1 MTRVNRGLALAM
13 VLVLSSLCLCP
24 VQAQQPNSPVPG
36 IEVTCVNEETILMLD
51 SDSNGFSAT
60 ATCTIENPS
69 TYSEEISVSYDGDG
83 FTVVGPES
91 ATLDAGDS
99 VDILVAI
106 SSTSADATLRNVT
119 VDVDV
124 TSVQGA
130 PLPDFLDAF
139 LPSDSSNIMAQV
151 GEFVD
156 LRASLQEDKL
166 TLSSELMQ
174 PMSAT
179 LLVSND
185 GNVDDDVSIT
195 IQNAAQLEERNIGW
209 NITNSGQ
216 DGTVQSNGGSATYT
230 LRFNPNPDMMD
241 ESISVVIRVTSS
253 FDNSQSTEVTLTL
266 NTTAPEESILDL
278 TEMNIPSWAYIAG
291 GTLSFLV
298 LVAIMASIRK
308 RIKGASGAVDFD
320 DDDDDDDFDFDDDDL
335 DDELEDDL
343 DDLDDLDDFEF

>member
-1 MTRVNRGLALAM
+1 M
-13 VLVLSSLCLCP
+13 
-24 VQAQQPNSPVPG
+24 
-36 IEVTCVNEETILMLD
+36 NEETILMLD

-83 FTVVGPES
+83 FTAVGPES

-216 DGTVQSNGGSATYT
+216 DGAVQSNGGSATYT

-320 DDDDDDDFDFDDDDL
+320 DDDDDDFDFDDDDL

>member
-1 MTRVNRGLALAM
+1 M
-13 VLVLSSLCLCP
+13 
-24 VQAQQPNSPVPG
+24 
-36 IEVTCVNEETILMLD
+36 NEETILMLD

-83 FTVVGPES
+83 FTVVGPDS

-320 DDDDDDDFDFDDDDL
+320 DDDFDFDDDDL

>member
-1 MTRVNRGLALAM
+1 
-13 VLVLSSLCLCP
+13 
-24 VQAQQPNSPVPG
+24 
-36 IEVTCVNEETILMLD
+36 VNEETILMLD

-195 IQNAAQLEERNIGW
+195 IQNSAQLEERNIGW

-320 DDDDDDDFDFDDDDL
+320 DDDDDDFDFDDDDL

>member
-1 MTRVNRGLALAM
+1 M
-13 VLVLSSLCLCP
+13 
-24 VQAQQPNSPVPG
+24 
-36 IEVTCVNEETILMLD
+36 NEETILMLD

-83 FTVVGPES
+83 FTAVGTES

-195 IQNAAQLEERNIGW
+195 IQNSAQLEERNIGW

-320 DDDDDDDFDFDDDDL
+320 DDDGGDDFDFDDDDL

>member
-1 MTRVNRGLALAM
+1 M
-13 VLVLSSLCLCP
+13 
-24 VQAQQPNSPVPG
+24 
-36 IEVTCVNEETILMLD
+36 NEETILMLD

-320 DDDDDDDFDFDDDDL
+320 DDDDDDFDFDDDDL

>member
-1 MTRVNRGLALAM
+1 M
-13 VLVLSSLCLCP
+13 
-24 VQAQQPNSPVPG
+24 
-36 IEVTCVNEETILMLD
+36 NEETILMLD

-83 FTVVGPES
+83 FTAVGPES

-320 DDDDDDDFDFDDDDL
+320 DDDDDDFDFDDDDL

>member
-1 MTRVNRGLALAM
+1 
-13 VLVLSSLCLCP
+13 
-24 VQAQQPNSPVPG
+24 
-36 IEVTCVNEETILMLD
+36 VNEETILMLD

-83 FTVVGPES
+83 FTVVGPDS

-320 DDDDDDDFDFDDDDL
+320 DDDFDFDDDDL

>member
-1 MTRVNRGLALAM
+1 M
-13 VLVLSSLCLCP
+13 
-24 VQAQQPNSPVPG
+24 
-36 IEVTCVNEETILMLD
+36 NEETILMLD

-83 FTVVGPES
+83 FTAVGPES

-99 VDILVAI
+99 VDILVVI

-195 IQNAAQLEERNIGW
+195 IQNAAQLEEKNIGW
-209 NITNSGQ
+209 NTTNSGQ

-298 LVAIMASIRK
+298 LVAIMVSIRK
-308 RIKGASGAVDFD
+308 RIKGASGAVDFDDD

>member
-1 MTRVNRGLALAM
+1 M
-13 VLVLSSLCLCP
+13 
-24 VQAQQPNSPVPG
+24 
-36 IEVTCVNEETILMLD
+36 NEETILMLD

-69 TYSEEISVSYDGDG
+69 TYSEEISISYDGDG
-83 FTVVGPES
+83 FTAVGTES

-216 DGTVQSNGGSATYT
+216 DGAVQSNGGSATYT

-320 DDDDDDDFDFDDDDL
+320 DDDDDDFDFDDDDL

>member
-1 MTRVNRGLALAM
+1 M
-13 VLVLSSLCLCP
+13 
-24 VQAQQPNSPVPG
+24 
-36 IEVTCVNEETILMLD
+36 NEETILMLD

-83 FTVVGPES
+83 FTAVGPES

-99 VDILVAI
+99 VDILVTI

-195 IQNAAQLEERNIGW
+195 IQNAAQLEEKNIGW
-209 NITNSGQ
+209 NTTNSGQ

-298 LVAIMASIRK
+298 LVAIMVSIRK
-308 RIKGASGAVDFD
+308 RIKGASGAVDFDDD

>member
-1 MTRVNRGLALAM
+1 
-13 VLVLSSLCLCP
+13 
-24 VQAQQPNSPVPG
+24 
-36 IEVTCVNEETILMLD
+36 MLD

-83 FTVVGPES
+83 FTVVGPDS

-195 IQNAAQLEERNIGW
+195 IQNVAQLEERNIGW

-320 DDDDDDDFDFDDDDL
+320 DDDDDDFDFDDDDL

>member
-1 MTRVNRGLALAM
+1 
-13 VLVLSSLCLCP
+13 
-24 VQAQQPNSPVPG
+24 
-36 IEVTCVNEETILMLD
+36 VNEETILMLD

-320 DDDDDDDFDFDDDDL
+320 DDDDDDFDFDDDDL

>member
-1 MTRVNRGLALAM
+1 M
-13 VLVLSSLCLCP
+13 
-24 VQAQQPNSPVPG
+24 
-36 IEVTCVNEETILMLD
+36 NEETILMLD

-83 FTVVGPES
+83 FTVVGPDS

-308 RIKGASGAVDFD
+308 RIKGASGTVDF
-320 DDDDDDDFDFDDDDL
+320 DDDDDFDFDDDDL

>member
-1 MTRVNRGLALAM
+1 
-13 VLVLSSLCLCP
+13 
-24 VQAQQPNSPVPG
+24 
-36 IEVTCVNEETILMLD
+36 VNEETILMLD

-83 FTVVGPES
+83 FTAVGPES

-99 VDILVAI
+99 VDILVVI

-195 IQNAAQLEERNIGW
+195 IQNAAQLDERNIGW

-230 LRFNPNPDMMD
+230 IRFNPNPDMMD
-241 ESISVVIRVTSS
+241 ESISVTIRIKSS

-298 LVAIMASIRK
+298 LVAIMVSIRK
-308 RIKGASGAVDFD
+308 RIKGASGAVDFDDD

>member
-1 MTRVNRGLALAM
+1 
-13 VLVLSSLCLCP
+13 
-24 VQAQQPNSPVPG
+24 
-36 IEVTCVNEETILMLD
+36 VNEETILMLD

-195 IQNAAQLEERNIGW
+195 IQNSAQLEERNIGW

-241 ESISVVIRVTSS
+241 ESITVVIRVTSS

-320 DDDDDDDFDFDDDDL
+320 DDDDDDFDFDDDDL

>member
-1 MTRVNRGLALAM
+1 M
-13 VLVLSSLCLCP
+13 
-24 VQAQQPNSPVPG
+24 
-36 IEVTCVNEETILMLD
+36 NEETILMLD

-83 FTVVGPES
+83 FTVVGPDS
-91 ATLDAGDS
+91 ATMDAGDS

-320 DDDDDDDFDFDDDDL
+320 DDDDDDFDFDDDDL

>member
-1 MTRVNRGLALAM
+1 M
-13 VLVLSSLCLCP
+13 
-24 VQAQQPNSPVPG
+24 
-36 IEVTCVNEETILMLD
+36 NEETILMLD

-195 IQNAAQLEERNIGW
+195 IQNAAQLDERNIGW

-230 LRFNPNPDMMD
+230 IRFNPNPDMMD
-241 ESISVVIRVTSS
+241 ESISVTIRIKSS

-320 DDDDDDDFDFDDDDL
+320 DDDFDFDDDDL

>member
-1 MTRVNRGLALAM
+1 M
-13 VLVLSSLCLCP
+13 
-24 VQAQQPNSPVPG
+24 
-36 IEVTCVNEETILMLD
+36 NEETILMLD

-106 SSTSADATLRNVT
+106 SSSWIETKICSTSADATLRNVT

>member
-1 MTRVNRGLALAM
+1 M
-13 VLVLSSLCLCP
+13 
-24 VQAQQPNSPVPG
+24 
-36 IEVTCVNEETILMLD
+36 NEETILMLD

-320 DDDDDDDFDFDDDDL
+320 DDDFDFDDDDL

>member
-1 MTRVNRGLALAM
+1 M
-13 VLVLSSLCLCP
+13 
-24 VQAQQPNSPVPG
+24 
-36 IEVTCVNEETILMLD
+36 NEETILMLD

-195 IQNAAQLEERNIGW
+195 IQNSAQLEERNIGW

-320 DDDDDDDFDFDDDDL
+320 DDDFDFDDDDL

>member
-1 MTRVNRGLALAM
+1 M
-13 VLVLSSLCLCP
+13 
-24 VQAQQPNSPVPG
+24 
-36 IEVTCVNEETILMLD
+36 NEETILMLD

-83 FTVVGPES
+83 FTVVGPDS

-195 IQNAAQLEERNIGW
+195 IQNSAQLEERNIGW
-209 NITNSGQ
+209 NITISGQ

-278 TEMNIPSWAYIAG
+278 TEMNIPAWAYIAG

-320 DDDDDDDFDFDDDDL
+320 DDDDDDDDDDFDFDDDDL

>member
-1 MTRVNRGLALAM
+1 M
-13 VLVLSSLCLCP
+13 
-24 VQAQQPNSPVPG
+24 
-36 IEVTCVNEETILMLD
+36 NEETILMLD

-83 FTVVGPES
+83 FTVVGPDS

-320 DDDDDDDFDFDDDDL
+320 DDDDDDFDFDDDDL

>member
-1 MTRVNRGLALAM
+1 M
-13 VLVLSSLCLCP
+13 
-24 VQAQQPNSPVPG
+24 
-36 IEVTCVNEETILMLD
+36 NEETILMLD

-83 FTVVGPES
+83 FTVVGPDS

-320 DDDDDDDFDFDDDDL
+320 DDDDFDFDDDDL

>member
-1 MTRVNRGLALAM
+1 M
-13 VLVLSSLCLCP
+13 
-24 VQAQQPNSPVPG
+24 
-36 IEVTCVNEETILMLD
+36 NEETILMLD

-195 IQNAAQLEERNIGW
+195 IQNSAQLEERNIGW

-320 DDDDDDDFDFDDDDL
+320 DDDDFDFDDDDL

>member
-1 MTRVNRGLALAM
+1 M
-13 VLVLSSLCLCP
+13 
-24 VQAQQPNSPVPG
+24 
-36 IEVTCVNEETILMLD
+36 NEETILMLD

-195 IQNAAQLEERNIGW
+195 IQNSAQLEERNIGW

-320 DDDDDDDFDFDDDDL
+320 DDDDDDFDFDDDDL

>member
-1 MTRVNRGLALAM
+1 M
-13 VLVLSSLCLCP
+13 
-24 VQAQQPNSPVPG
+24 
-36 IEVTCVNEETILMLD
+36 NEETILMLD

-69 TYSEEISVSYDGDG
+69 TYSEEISISYDGDG
-83 FTVVGPES
+83 FTAVGTES

-216 DGTVQSNGGSATYT
+216 DGAVQSNGGSATYT

-308 RIKGASGAVDFD
+308 RIKGASGAIDFD
-320 DDDDDDDFDFDDDDL
+320 DDDDGDDDFDFDDDDL

>member
-1 MTRVNRGLALAM
+1 M
-13 VLVLSSLCLCP
+13 
-24 VQAQQPNSPVPG
+24 
-36 IEVTCVNEETILMLD
+36 NEETILMLD

-241 ESISVVIRVTSS
+241 ESITVVIRVTSS

-320 DDDDDDDFDFDDDDL
+320 DDDDDDFDFDDDDL

>member
-1 MTRVNRGLALAM
+1 M
-13 VLVLSSLCLCP
+13 
-24 VQAQQPNSPVPG
+24 
-36 IEVTCVNEETILMLD
+36 NEETILMLD

-195 IQNAAQLEERNIGW
+195 IQNSAQLEERNIGW

-241 ESISVVIRVTSS
+241 ESITVVIRVTSS

-320 DDDDDDDFDFDDDDL
+320 DDDDDDFDFDDDDL